1 MSLCFGVWG
10 GFQLRN
16 KISRKKI
23 LVIHGPN
30 VNLLGFRETSIYGKE
45 SISSINQQ
53 ITEKA
58 HMLGVDCV
66 VFQSNSEGS
75 IIDAIQQ
82 AREEVDGIIIN
93 AGAYT
98 HYSIAI
104 RDAIA
109 AIHIPCIEVHCSNI
123 YNREDF
129 RSKSVITPVCA
140 GSIVGFGKHSY
151 FLAISAIKDLI

>member
-1 MSLCFGVWG
+1 MKNRIG
-10 GFQLRN
+10 
-16 KISRKKI
+16 KKKI
-23 LVIHGPN
+23 LIIHGPN
-30 VNLLGFRETSIYGKE
+30 VNLLGIRETSIYGKE
-45 SISSINQQ
+45 NITSINQQ
-53 ITEKA
+53 ITLSAEQIG
-58 HMLGVDCV
+58 LECE
-66 VFQSNSEGS
+66 VFQSNSEGE

-82 AREEVDGIIIN
+82 SREEVDGIIIN

-104 RDAIA
+104 RDAISA
-109 AIHIPCIEVHCSNI
+109 VHIPCVEVHCSNI

-151 FLAISAIKDLI
+151 FLAVAAMKSLV

>member
-1 MSLCFGVWG
+1 MKN
-10 GFQLRN
+10 R
-16 KISRKKI
+16 IIRKKI

-30 VNLLGFRETSIYGKE
+30 VNLLGIRETSIYGKE

-53 ITEKA
+53 LTKKA
-58 HMLGVDCV
+58 NEIGLECV

-82 AREEVDGIIIN
+82 AREEVDGIVIN

-109 AIHIPCIEVHCSNI
+109 AIHIPCVEVHCSNI

-140 GSIVGFGKHSY
+140 GSIVGFGKYSY

>member
-1 MSLCFGVWG
+1 MKT
-10 GFQLRN
+10 
-16 KISRKKI
+16 KIGRKKV

-30 VNLLGFRETSIYGKE
+30 INLLGVRETSIYGKE
-45 SISSINQQ
+45 TLSSINEQ
-53 ITEKA
+53 ITA
-58 HMLGVDCV
+58 HATQLGVECEI
-66 VFQSNSEGS
+66 FQTNHEGE

-109 AIHIPCIEVHCSNI
+109 AIHIPCVEVHCSNI

-129 RSKSVITPVCA
+129 RKTSVISPVCA
-140 GSIVGFGKHSY
+140 GSIVGFGKYSY
-151 FLAISAIKDLI
+151 FLAILAIKDLI

>member
-1 MSLCFGVWG
+1 MKN
-10 GFQLRN
+10 R
-16 KISRKKI
+16 IIRKKI

-53 ITEKA
+53 ITEESYQ
-58 HMLGVDCV
+58 LGIDCV

-109 AIHIPCIEVHCSNI
+109 AVHIPCVEVHCSNI

-140 GSIVGFGKHSY
+140 GSIVGFGKYSY

>member
-1 MSLCFGVWG
+1 M
-10 GFQLRN
+10 RN

>member
-1 MSLCFGVWG
+1 MKN
-10 GFQLRN
+10 R
-16 KISRKKI
+16 IIRKKI

-30 VNLLGFRETSIYGKE
+30 VNLLGIRETSIYGKE

-58 HMLGVDCV
+58 NEIGLDCV
-66 VFQSNSEGS
+66 VFQSNSEGN

-109 AIHIPCIEVHCSNI
+109 AIHIPCVEVHCSNI

-140 GSIVGFGKHSY
+140 GSIIGFGKYSY

>member
-1 MSLCFGVWG
+1 MKT
-10 GFQLRN
+10 
-16 KISRKKI
+16 KIGRKKV
-23 LVIHGPN
+23 LVVHGPN
-30 VNLLGFRETSIYGKE
+30 INLLGVRETSIYGKE
-45 SISSINQQ
+45 TLSSINEQ
-53 ITEKA
+53 IATHA
-58 HMLGVDCV
+58 TQLGVECKI
-66 VFQSNSEGS
+66 FQTNHEGE

-109 AIHIPCIEVHCSNI
+109 AIHIPCVEVHCSNI

-129 RSKSVITPVCA
+129 RKTSVISPVCA
-140 GSIVGFGKHSY
+140 GSIVGFGKYSY
-151 FLAISAIKDLI
+151 FLAVLAIKDLI